1 MKVQRT
7 LPPDLKE
14 FTDGTLR
21 AIALN
26 YIECKAPKPPKA
38 LERAVQQLKRR
49 SDIVITKAEKGSL
62 VVVMD
67 RADYVRLL
75 HDASIKDTSKFIP
88 VSKERP
94 KRKGRP
100 PKYYHPLLEKK
111 KQQLESAVQKI
122 LPKSIA
128 AKICGSGSRLAHL
141 YGLPKTHKENLSMR
155 PILSATG
162 TYNYALAKWLDEKL
176 KPLSINR
183 FTITDTFA
191 FATEM
196 KETKLNEEDIL
207 ASFDVSSLFANVP
220 LDETITILAK
230 KAFTENWFN
239 EIYDLNIKE
248 SDLVTLL
255 QFATKDQ
262 LFQFEGN
269 RPTNRRRGNGFSV
282 GSPYG

>member
-1 MKVQRT
+1 
-7 LPPDLKE
+7 
-14 FTDGTLR
+14 
-21 AIALN
+21 
-26 YIECKAPKPPKA
+26 
-38 LERAVQQLKRR
+38 
-49 SDIVITKAEKGSL
+49 
-62 VVVMD
+62 
-67 RADYVRLL
+67 
-75 HDASIKDTSKFIP
+75 
-88 VSKERP
+88 
-94 KRKGRP
+94 
-100 PKYYHPLLEKK
+100 
-111 KQQLESAVQKI
+111 
-122 LPKSIA
+122 
-128 AKICGSGSRLAHL
+128 
-141 YGLPKTHKENLSMR
+141 MR

-207 ASFDVSSLFANVP
+207 VSFDVSSLFTNVP

-239 EIYDLNIKE
+239 ETYDLNIKE

-255 QFATKDQ
+255 QLATKDQ

-269 RPTNRRRGNGFSV
+269 LYQQIDGV
-282 GSPYG
+282 AMGSPLGPLMANAFCVHLKKS